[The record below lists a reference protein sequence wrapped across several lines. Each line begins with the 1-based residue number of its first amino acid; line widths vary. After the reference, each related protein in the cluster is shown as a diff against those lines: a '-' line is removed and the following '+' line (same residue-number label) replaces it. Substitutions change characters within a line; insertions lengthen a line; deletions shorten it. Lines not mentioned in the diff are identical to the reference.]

1 GCPPLFDKDAVGAA
15 MDHDLRAVL
24 VGVEQKR
31 SPRGLL
37 AACLITEARV
47 AGHQGL
53 EYLRVPVDESL
64 FAEIA
69 QLLAALSH
77 PKVLRIPVCGLLIRL
92 KALLHCFYVL
102 VELSGV
108 HAFEAVLPLPILPNQ
123 LRRADAVHPI
133 YFCSAAQR
141 TSSQK

>member
-1 GCPPLFDKDAVGAA
+1 
-15 MDHDLRAVL
+15 
-24 VGVEQKR
+24 
-31 SPRGLL
+31 
-37 AACLITEARV
+37 
-47 AGHQGL
+47 
-53 EYLRVPVDESL
+53 VDERL

-123 LRRADAVHPI
+123 LRRADTVHPI

-141 TSSQK
+141 TSSQKQDVAVGGGSCSALVPKMLVSPQLKLVKV